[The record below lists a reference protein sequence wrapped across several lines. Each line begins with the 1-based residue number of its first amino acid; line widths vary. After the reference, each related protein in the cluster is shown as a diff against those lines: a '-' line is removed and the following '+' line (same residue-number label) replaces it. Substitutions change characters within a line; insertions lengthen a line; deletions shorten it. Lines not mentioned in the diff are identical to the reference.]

1 MAKRCCMPNIV
12 FQLKLSDK
20 GDGKDNISER
30 SVFLNGQ
37 RKKKKSLFMLL
48 AFTVVI
54 SVLFLF

>member
-1 MAKRCCMPNIV
+1 MPNIV

-30 SVFLNGQ
+30 SAFLNGQ
-37 RKKKKSLFMLL
+37 RKKKKKSLFMLL